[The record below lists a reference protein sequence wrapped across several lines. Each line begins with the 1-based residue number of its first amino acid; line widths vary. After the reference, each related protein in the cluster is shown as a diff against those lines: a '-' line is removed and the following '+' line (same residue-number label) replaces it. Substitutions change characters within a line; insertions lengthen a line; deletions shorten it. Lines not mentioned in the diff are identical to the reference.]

1 MKLSVLLLIT
11 AVLAALYGVSFII
24 AAPSLGLAYG
34 HVLTL
39 GGVAV
44 MRLFGVALL
53 GYAVLTW
60 MARGLTDAAAQKA
73 VIWTLLVSN
82 GLGFAVSLYNQLHSM
97 VNALGWTTVV
107 VYGLLAAGY
116 VYFAFRKTA

>member
-44 MRLFGVALL
+44 MRLFGVSLL

-60 MARGLTDAAAQKA
+60 MARGLTDDAAQKA

-82 GLGFAVSLYNQLHSM
+82 GL
-97 VNALGWTTVV
+97 
-107 VYGLLAAGY
+107 
-116 VYFAFRKTA
+116 